1 MPMQLQRTA
10 PIKAQ
15 ETVEIKNRD
24 RIAVYT
30 LVIERVCARGDSVGR
45 APSKQVMYVVGA
57 TDDRAGDP
65 SAMTTESRVLS
76 RAVRRGLA
84 DRLDNL
90 YSELKWVDS
99 FDRVVRDSRTGKVE
113 KGGVVITLGNIV
125 SCNDGSVRVSASIYS
140 SPLDASGGTYLL
152 KRTNGTWTIIG
163 TADNEWI
170 S

>member
-1 MPMQLQRTA
+1 MQLQRTA

-30 LVIERVCARGDSVGR
+30 LVIERVSARGDSVGR
-45 APSKQVMYVVGA
+45 APSNKQVMYVVGA